1 MIMRHPDTLQKLA
14 LAALIVTSLLLIFSG
29 AVWGASY
36 LSKIHSQSST
46 TTAQADN
53 IAVGGFP
60 MAGNP
65 APDFNLTNQF
75 GQLVSLSSFRGHEVV
90 LAFIDSRCT
99 TICPL
104 TAEIM
109 YNARTELGTA
119 DANKV
124 VLVAVNANPVANSV
138 ASVQNWSITHGMLHQ
153 WSFLTGSAKQLQ
165 TVYNLY
171 KIYDQVS
178 SDGQAVHDPAILVI
192 DSRGLERL
200 YFETLDSTNQSDLN
214 SQIIGLEAGMKQ
226 WLS

>member
-1 MIMRHPDTLQKLA
+1 MRHPDTLQKLA
-14 LAALIVTSLLLIFSG
+14 LAALIVTSLLVIFSG

-36 LSKIHSQSST
+36 LSKSHSQTPAT
-46 TTAQADN
+46 TTQTSD

-75 GQLVSLSSFRGHEVV
+75 GQSVTLSSFRGHEVV

-99 TICPL
+99 TVCPL

-109 YNARTELGTA
+109 YNARTQLGTA
-119 DANKV
+119 TASKV

-138 ASVQNWSITHGMLHQ
+138 TSVQNWSITHGMLHQ
-153 WSFLTGSAKQLQ
+153 WLFLTGSAKQLQ
-165 TVYNLY
+165 SVYNLY
-171 KIYDQVS
+171 KLYDQVS
-178 SDGQAVHDPAILVI
+178 SDGQVAHDPAILII
-192 DSRGLERL
+192 DARGLERL
-200 YFETLDSTNQSDLN
+200 YFETLDSTSKSDLN
-214 SQIIGLEAGMKQ
+214 SQIVGLEAGMRQ